1 MKQIARTKFKD
12 EFRNI
17 YDALRYLYRHKKH
30 ISLTKTILANVKY
43 FRISDA
49 IKCPI
54 VIGKKVDVKLG
65 AIRVNCEIKPAL
77 IRIATDLVPVVE
89 SGKDTIII
97 RNEGLIEFG
106 GLFVC
111 RSGARI
117 MVREGATLSIGNKVN
132 LGHLSKMICY
142 KNISIGDDCTFS
154 WECQIIDTDFH
165 FLYNIKKEKY
175 YPRVKPIL
183 INDNVFV
190 GNRCTIGKGTILP
203 KGTIVSC
210 NSNVSGDFSQYDENI
225 LIKGNPATFIK
236 DGLCMVSSFYP
247 EEEVRIAQML
257 HE

>member
-1 MKQIARTKFKD
+1 MPELRLY
-12 EFRNI
+12 

-30 ISLTKTILANVKY
+30 LNIAKTIVANLNY
-43 FRISDA
+43 FSIKDA
-49 IKCPI
+49 LKCPI
-54 VIGKKVDVKLG
+54 VIGKNVELKLG
-65 AIRVNCEIKPAL
+65 AIKVNCEIKPAL

-89 SGKDTIII
+89 SGKDTTII

-142 KNISIGDDCTFS
+142 KNISIGDNCQFS
-154 WECQIIDTDFH
+154 WECQILDTDFH
-165 FLYNIKKEKY
+165 FLYNTKKEKY
-175 YPRVKPIL
+175 YQRVKPIF

-203 KGTIVSC
+203 KGAIVSC
-210 NSNVSGDFSQYDENI
+210 NSNVSGDFSQYCENI
-225 LIKGNPATFIK
+225 LLKGNPAIFIK
-236 DGLCMVSSFYP
+236 DGLSMSSSFYP
-247 EEEVRIAQML
+247 EEELRIAQML
-257 HE
+257 NE